1 LSTTSRPKVTIFTD
15 GACSGNPG
23 PGGYGAVMLAQD
35 GKRLELSHGY
45 KDTTNNRMELLAVI
59 AALEALKRSCDVTLY
74 NDSQYVVK
82 AIEEGW
88 LRGWQ
93 AKGWKK
99 ADKKPVLN
107 QDLWKRLIPML
118 AKHNVKFVWTKGHA
132 GNVEN
137 ERCDYLAVA
146 ASQQP
151 DLEPDL
157 RGDEVQLAI

>member
-1 LSTTSRPKVTIFTD
+1 MSSSRPNVIIYTD

-45 KDTTNNRMELLAVI
+45 KNTTNNRMELLAVI
-59 AALEALKRSCDVTLY
+59 AALEALKRPCNVTLY
-74 NDSQYVVK
+74 SDSQYVVK

-118 AKHNVKFVWTKGHA
+118 AKHTVKFVWTKGHA

-137 ERCDYLAVA
+137 ERCDVLAVT

-157 RGDEVQLAI
+157 RGDEVQLAM